1 MHKSEKVRRAI
12 SMSIFDTL
20 KDGFPIYLDPI
31 GTLQFTNGKGKQKST
46 KTLTLIRKRKGKN
59 AKILDQIQ
67 KDFKLN
73 KPQAKQALQAYSKIL
88 EKNLKK
94 HCIVTIPQVGII
106 SITNKGKHI
115 IKTLNSLKSIK
126 KDNSKSAKNKSKKK
140 SKRPKSLPTTA
151 KLVSKIEEI
160 KKDDLIDSTLVK
172 TVSSTTVEKDTRSI
186 DQELLDGINELDRI
200 EHDIQDKDELKE
212 VLKDHFYQD
221 DEHSISLE
229 KNRILEK
236 KSETPA
242 PETLSH
248 RSYTTESNYKPWV
261 IGILSTLGFIA
272 LVYFGLKLFTSPT
285 SGSNDQTKEL
295 GLFTPED
302 TEIELASAPT
312 FLDEASINKTEK
324 CVIITGTFSQIYNE
338 EQMRNLIISHG
349 YDPYTEQH
357 NGLTRVGLKIECTEE
372 DVDDILND
380 IKNKIS
386 DKAWF
391 LYPPDF

>member
-1 MHKSEKVRRAI
+1 MLKSEKVRRAI

-115 IKTLNSLKSIK
+115 IKTLNSLKS
-126 KDNSKSAKNKSKKK
+126 AKNKSKKK

-160 KKDDLIDSTLVK
+160 KKDDLIDSTLVQ

-186 DQELLDGINELDRI
+186 DQELLDGINELDKI
-200 EHDIQDKDELKE
+200 EHDIHDKDDLKE

-221 DEHSISLE
+221 DENFIAFEKNQLLE
-229 KNRILEK
+229 KE
-236 KSETPA
+236 SETPD
-242 PETLSH
+242 PKTLTH
-248 RSYTTESNYKPWV
+248 LSYKSESNYKPWV

-272 LVYFGLKLFTSPT
+272 LVYFGLKLFTSPN
-285 SGSNDQTKEL
+285 SGTNHLTEEL

-302 TEIELASAPT
+302 TEIELASSPT

-338 EQMRNLIISHG
+338 EQMRSLIISHG
-349 YDPYTEQH
+349 YAPYTEQH
-357 NGLTRVGLKIECTEE
+357 NGLTRVGLEIECTEE